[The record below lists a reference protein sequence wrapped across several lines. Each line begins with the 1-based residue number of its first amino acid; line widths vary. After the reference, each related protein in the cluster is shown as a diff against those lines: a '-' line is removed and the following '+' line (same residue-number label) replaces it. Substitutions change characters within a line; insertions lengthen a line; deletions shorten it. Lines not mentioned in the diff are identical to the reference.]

1 MGLSWS
7 KAESLYENE
16 VAGFLAEINLQRY
29 TEALLRNGWDDMET
43 LLAIEDVDMRDAGC
57 LPRDVA
63 VLRAAL
69 QAERSRRRAADD
81 SKVVV
86 SFLQVVGM
94 EQYAEV
100 LLGHGYDEMETLL
113 LIEDA
118 DMKELGL
125 PRGHSLKLR
134 KKLHE
139 YAEGQHQVSKDQL
152 VLQPEVAAPASNAKV
167 GGLPNLATP
176 VALQSWQQVKLVGL
190 DSVGEMLRINTLA
203 LDSEAVKLFRV
214 PGIVSTGE
222 GMLQRMALRHLC
234 SKVVRFVGSVVAGR
248 YDYLRLVE
256 TLSKLG
262 KTRAAGG
269 ARKEHFEALKQG
281 LDVTLCEVLGDAYTK
296 EVQHAW
302 MTAYSFNAAIMIE
315 GMRTAQGTQ
324 AATGTSMSKESGLDG
339 KDAALQQFSPLGA

>member
-7 KAESLYENE
+7 KAESLCENE
-16 VAGFLAEINLQRY
+16 VAAFLAEINLHRY

-43 LLAIEDVDMRDAGC
+43 LLAIEDADMKDAGC
-57 LPRDVA
+57 SPRDVA

-86 SFLQVVGM
+86 SFLQTVGM

-190 DSVGEMLRINTLA
+190 DSVGEMLRVNTLA

-262 KTRAAGG
+262 KTRAVGG
-269 ARKEHFEALKQG
+269 AREEHFEALKQG
-281 LDVTLCEVLGDAYTK
+281 LDITLREVLGDTYTK

-302 MTAYSFNAAIMIE
+302 MTAYSFNAAIVIE
-315 GMRTAQGTQ
+315 GMRSAQG
-324 AATGTSMSKESGLDG
+324 SMT
-339 KDAALQQFSPLGA
+339 ARTA